1 MTITPDQRLWMRML
15 IGIGFALGAVA
26 ALLAY
31 DWLHP

>member
-1 MTITPDQRLWMRML
+1 VTKAAQLRIF

-26 ALLAY
+26 AVVAY